1 MPEVALP
8 KSIVRDAVVA
18 SSAYAALS
26 SLVSFDDVYEAI
38 VRMRSLPAP
47 APPDTP
53 RTAPAD
59 NGGRAPPCANCGAVD
74 TEWDR
79 QGYHVCR
86 GCGACLARVVSDWT
100 PPPAPAAPK
109 KRRRADERQHRDD
122 ATKRR
127 AVPSAGPSARDARH
141 DGAVRHWATLA
152 GLPVGAAAQACA
164 AVSHFAIHSHDVT
177 LAAIVAAIVL
187 AVTPL
192 PVAADLEARM
202 RRREPLE
209 ALAPAPRE
217 APRFPCPACGERA
230 FSKRDARFHCRVPH
244 SSMAAGSMT
253 SS

>member
-8 KSIVRDAVVA
+8 RSIVERAVVA
-18 SSAYAALS
+18 SQAYSTLS

-47 APPDTP
+47 ASPDAP
-53 RTAPAD
+53 RSAPAD
-59 NGGRAPPCANCGAVD
+59 CGGGAPPCANCGAVGD

-100 PPPAPAAPK
+100 PPPEPAAPR
-109 KRRRADERQHRDD
+109 KRRRDDEHEE
-122 ATKRR
+122 KRH
-127 AVPSAGPSARDARH
+127 AVPSAGPSARNTRH
-141 DGAVRHWATLA
+141 DDAVRHWATLA
-152 GLPVGAAAQACA
+152 GLPVVATERACA
-164 AVSHFAIHSHDVT
+164 TVSHFAAQGHGVS
-177 LAAIVAAIVL
+177 LAVIVAALAL

-209 ALAPAPRE
+209 AVAPAPRE

-230 FSKRDARFHCRVPH
+230 FSKRDARFHCRVPQ
-244 SSMAAGSMT
+244 SSMAAGSI
-253 SS
+253 SSS

>member
-8 KSIVRDAVVA
+8 KSIVERAVVA
-18 SSAYAALS
+18 SQAYSTLS

-47 APPDTP
+47 APPDPP
-53 RTAPAD
+53 RSAPAD
-59 NGGRAPPCANCGAVD
+59 GGGGAPPCVHCGAVGD

-100 PPPAPAAPK
+100 PPPEPAAPR
-109 KRRRADERQHRDD
+109 KRRRDDEHQEKH
-122 ATKRR
+122 R
-127 AVPSAGPSARDARH
+127 AVPSAGPSARNIRH
-141 DGAVRHWATLA
+141 DDAVRHWATLA
-152 GLPVGAAAQACA
+152 GLPVVAMERACA
-164 AVSHFAIHSHDVT
+164 AVSHFAAQGHGVS
-177 LAAIVAAIVL
+177 LAAIVAALVL

-202 RRREPLE
+202 RRREPLD
-209 ALAPAPRE
+209 AVAAAPRE

-230 FSKRDARFHCRVPH
+230 FSRRDARFHCRVPH
-244 SSMAAGSMT
+244 SSMAAGSI
-253 SS
+253 SSS